1 MSFAVVPAAGA
12 VEEAVVV
19 GRRAEA
25 RVGVMGLTG
34 GRGGE
39 ELRREEVDVTV
50 VAVVVVVVVVPVVDV
65 DGGGGV

>member
-39 ELRREEVDVTV
+39 ELRREEVDVAV
-50 VAVVVVVVVVPVVDV
+50 VVVVVVVVPVVDV

>member
-1 MSFAVVPAAGA
+1 MSFAVVPAAAGA

-39 ELRREEVDVTV
+39 ELRREEVDVAV
-50 VAVVVVVVVVPVVDV
+50 VVVVVVVVPVVDV